1 VIYDG
6 VELPKLLTI
15 DEAAKVLG
23 IDCEKISELIKT
35 RRLATMRVNGEI
47 RIITES
53 IEDRRKGSSQG
64 HFGESERQALILGAG
79 IPGTAHL
86 FPARARAGFVGVS

>member
-6 VELPKLLTI
+6 VELPKLLAI

-35 RRLATMRVNGEI
+35 RKLTTMRVNGEI

-53 IEDRRKGSSQG
+53 IEDRRKGSPQD
-64 HFGESERQALILGAG
+64 
-79 IPGTAHL
+79 HL
-86 FPARARAGFVGVS
+86 EKVRGRL

>member
-1 VIYDG
+1 MIYDG
-6 VELPKLLTI
+6 VELPRLLTI

-23 IDCEKISELIKT
+23 VDCEKIRKMIKS

-53 IEDRRKGSSQG
+53 IVDRRKGG
-64 HFGESERQALILGAG
+64 AKVILEKVRGR
-79 IPGTAHL
+79 L
-86 FPARARAGFVGVS
+86 

>member
-6 VELPKLLTI
+6 VELPKLITI

-23 IDCEKISELIKT
+23 VDCEKISEVIKS
-35 RRLATMRVNGEI
+35 RKLATMRVNGES

-53 IEDRRKGSSQG
+53 IVDRRKGSPQG
-64 HFGESERQALILGAG
+64 HLGTVRG
-79 IPGTAHL
+79 RL
-86 FPARARAGFVGVS
+86 

>member
-1 VIYDG
+1 MIYDG

-15 DEAAKVLG
+15 DEAAEVLG
-23 IDCEKISELIKT
+23 ANCEKIRKMIKS

-47 RIITES
+47 SIITES
-53 IEDRRKGSSQG
+53 IEDRRKESPQG

-79 IPGTAHL
+79 IPGT
-86 FPARARAGFVGVS
+86 

>member
-1 VIYDG
+1 MIYDG

-23 IDCEKISELIKT
+23 IDCEKIRKMIKS
-35 RRLATMRVNGEI
+35 RKLATMRVNGEI

-53 IEDRRKGSSQG
+53 IEDRRKGSPQG
-64 HFGESERQALILGAG
+64 HLG
-79 IPGTAHL
+79 T
-86 FPARARAGFVGVS
+86 VSGRL